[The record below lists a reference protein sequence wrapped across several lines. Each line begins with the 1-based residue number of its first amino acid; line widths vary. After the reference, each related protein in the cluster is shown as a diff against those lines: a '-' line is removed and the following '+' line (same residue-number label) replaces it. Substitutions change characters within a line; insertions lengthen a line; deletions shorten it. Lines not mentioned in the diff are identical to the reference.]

1 MGLDVGVVKIERMD
15 TPRQPVSG
23 FLSELAGEDLPEGWS
38 GGWEGNAFLQI
49 YQEDLERRA
58 KEYAS
63 VQVLSQD
70 DTEKLTEWVRGL
82 PWEKH
87 VIMLYLNW

>member
-1 MGLDVGVVKIERMD
+1 MGLDVGIVDIEYMD
-15 TPRQPVSG
+15 RPKEPALG
-23 FLSELAGEDLPEGWS
+23 FLAELAGEDLPEGWS

-63 VQVLSQD
+63 AKGLSQD
-70 DTEKLTEWVRGL
+70 AADSLLSWVRGL

>member
-1 MGLDVGVVKIERMD
+1 MGLDVGVVKIESMD

-58 KEYAS
+58 RNYAS
-63 VQVLSQD
+63 ERGLSQD
-70 DTEKLTEWVRGL
+70 DSEKLGAWVKGL
-82 PWEKH
+82 SWEGH